1 ASPPRHDAGM
11 DAWRLG
17 RVVWSLRH
25 RLGWQQGDLAKRAR
39 TSQSAISRI
48 ERGHGDRIPLCA
60 LRTILEQLDAEVG
73 YEVRWRAGALDRLLD
88 ERHARLVGL
97 ATQLLV
103 GAGWEMIPEL
113 TYSTYGE
120 RGSIDLLGWSAASR
134 HLIVVEV
141 KTELVS
147 VEATLRKLDEK
158 VRLAPAVAR
167 ERLGWQAEHV
177 SRL

>member
-1 ASPPRHDAGM
+1 M
-11 DAWRLG
+11 
-17 RVVWSLRH
+17 
-25 RLGWQQGDLAKRAR
+25 RA
-39 TSQSAISRI
+39 
-48 ERGHGDRIPLCA
+48 
-60 LRTILEQLDAEVG
+60 ILEQLDAEVG
-73 YEVRWRAGALDRLLD
+73 YEVRWRVGALDRLLD

-103 GAGWEMIPEL
+103 GAGWEVIPEL

-167 ERLGWQAEHV
+167 ERLGWQAELV
-177 SRL
+177 SRLLILPGDNTSRRRTLRHAAVLDRALPDRSGDVRAWLRQPARSIAGILFVDDS